1 MERRKEKDRGR
12 EREREREKEG
22 KGEWCYYSLNVY
34 YISVTIPGVFHTWLM
49 EDSQQP

>member
-12 EREREREKEG
+12 ERERERRKG